1 MINFPR
7 DKDFTHNRLINMA
20 EPEARGDAE
29 ALPDEPFGNFML
41 KRKKDGTGY
50 LYVTKPGL
58 SKQKPYQARI
68 KNKRTMKTQHLGN
81 FATAQIAA
89 VEVAKALQLRENEDM
104 NSPRKHAK
112 RGMCHHP
119 VSLSLSHVPSPL
131 WFRGRQLNDGKV
143 EEGCVATRR
152 L

>member
-1 MINFPR
+1 
-7 DKDFTHNRLINMA
+7 
-20 EPEARGDAE
+20 
-29 ALPDEPFGNFML
+29 ML

-131 WFRGRQLNDGKV
+131 WFRGRQLYDGKV